1 MSFDRE
7 EFGKLA
13 TKARLAEPEAL
24 APNEIRELAST
35 MHKVLRSAVP
45 LDNPSRDWGRID
57 PKNEIVIAARQAHDL
72 FATKTG

>member
-1 MSFDRE
+1 
-7 EFGKLA
+7 
-13 TKARLAEPEAL
+13 
-24 APNEIRELAST
+24 
-35 MHKVLRSAVP
+35 VP